1 MINRGILSFLLSLH
15 LFNAI
20 GQELFV
26 ESKVV
31 DSSNGRI
38 ASYQAS
44 GKYKEIYEGKID
56 IRVLNA
62 EQINFTL
69 PGFSAQTFQA
79 VNNTDKLWYGKAL
92 NEVDYITLVRE
103 GNQLIGSIFIDNK
116 LFEIASLTD
125 STGVVTCLDVSKY
138 QEEEDVRDKSI
149 GNYEVPFSQTRA
161 ITTKPLRVLV
171 AYTATAAALVTP
183 SLTAHA
189 TLAIQTTNQTYEH
202 SQISHRLELA
212 ACVQVG
218 YAGAGNLQTDL
229 ELFVGKNDGVM
240 DEIHTLRDRYA
251 ADVCVLVSESSGST
265 AGIAEAIGAN
275 EGNAF
280 CVVDRSAAVG
290 NLSFPHEIGHLQG
303 ARHDV
308 GMDSSTSPFAYGH
321 GYISPGKNWRTV
333 MAYGNYCNN
342 CVRVAY
348 WSNPNVTYPG
358 DGRAMGTTARENNAR
373 VLNDETERMK
383 SFRNPASSVSLS
395 NCVIRGGEYAY
406 VIASSE
412 VKNSGTVS
420 IEANGRMQISAP
432 TRVTLSS
439 GFTAKAGS
447 NLNVKIGNPE
457 AANVLND
464 EVSEEAWENPTA
476 LESRKTAFNL
486 QVSPLPVTDRA
497 SIRFELPG
505 PGKVSI
511 TLRDFGGNPVDKVLA
526 ATSMEKGEQ
535 EVSFYKNGLA
545 AGIYYLVLDYNRQIE
560 TFKLIIK

>member
-1 MINRGILSFLLSLH
+1 MINRWILSFLLSLH

-26 ESKVV
+26 ASKVV
-31 DSSNGRI
+31 DSPNGRV

-56 IRVLNA
+56 ICALNG

-69 PGFSAQTFQA
+69 PGLSSQTFYA
-79 VNNTDKLWYGKAL
+79 VDHTDNLWYGKAL

-103 GNQLIGSIFIDNK
+103 GNQLAGSLFLDNK
-116 LFEIASLTD
+116 MYEVASLTD
-125 STGVVTCLDVSKY
+125 STAVVTCLDVSRY
-138 QEEEDVRDKSI
+138 QEEEDVRHKSI
-149 GNYEVPFSQTRA
+149 GNYDVPFSQTRA
-161 ITTKPLRVLV
+161 LTTKPLRVLV
-171 AYTATAAALVTP
+171 AYTTRAAAFVTP

-212 ACVQVG
+212 ACVQVS
-218 YAGAGNLQTDL
+218 YAGSGDL
-229 ELFVGKNDGVM
+229 EADLGVFVGKNDGVM

-251 ADVCVLVSESSGST
+251 ADVCVLVSESSGSL
-265 AGIAEAIGAN
+265 AGIAETIRAN

-308 GMDSSTSPFAYGH
+308 GMDSNTSPFAYGH

-333 MAYGNYCNN
+333 MAYGNNCNN

-358 DGRAMGTTARENNAR
+358 DGRAMGTTAKENNAR
-373 VLNDETERMK
+373 VLNDEIERMK
-383 SFRNPASSVSLS
+383 SFRNPASAVSLS
-395 NCVIRGGEYAY
+395 NCVIRGGEYAH
-406 VIASSE
+406 VIASGE

-420 IEANGRMQISAP
+420 IEANGSMQISAP
-432 TRVTLSS
+432 TRVTLSP
-439 GFTAKAGS
+439 GFTAKAGA

-457 AANVLND
+457 AASTLGY
-464 EVSEEAWENPTA
+464 EAPEAAWENPTA
-476 LESRKTAFNL
+476 FESRKSAFNL
-486 QVSPLPVTDRA
+486 RVSPVPVTDRA
-497 SIRFELPG
+497 SIRFELPDA
-505 PGKVSI
+505 GKVSV
-511 TLRDFGGNPVDKVLA
+511 TLLDFGGNQVDKVLTA
-526 ATSMEKGEQ
+526 ASMEKGEQ

-545 AGIYYLVLDYNRQIE
+545 AGIYYLVVDYNRQIE